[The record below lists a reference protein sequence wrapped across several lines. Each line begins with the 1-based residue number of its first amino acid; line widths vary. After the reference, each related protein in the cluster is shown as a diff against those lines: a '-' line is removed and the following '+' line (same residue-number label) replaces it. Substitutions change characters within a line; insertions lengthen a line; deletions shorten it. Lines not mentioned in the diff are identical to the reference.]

1 MALDYKQSAQLRTNL
16 IFQGRIASA
25 AIKWA
30 DSILSNNATDL
41 TAPQK
46 RDEIN
51 YAEEV
56 FAQPNQKAQ
65 QLQPVVVQ
73 DPAVQ
78 AQDLDPETGDSMITD
93 PYLQSA
99 TEAAIAKTI

>member
-25 AIKWA
+25 ALKWA
-30 DSILSNNATDL
+30 DSVLSNNAADL

-56 FAQPNQKAQ
+56 FVNPNARAT
-65 QLQPVVVQ
+65 QLQPVVVS
-73 DPAVQ
+73 DPAIQ
-78 AQDLDPETGDSMITD
+78 SGDLTSDGDSSVTD
-93 PYLQSA
+93 AVLQGA
-99 TEAAIAKTI
+99 TEAAIRKVI

>member
-25 AIKWA
+25 ALKWA
-30 DSILSNNATDL
+30 DSVLSNNSTDL

-51 YAEEV
+51 YAEDV
-56 FAQPNQKAQ
+56 FVNPNARAQ
-65 QLQPVVVQ
+65 QLQPVVTS
-73 DPAVQ
+73 DPAIQ
-78 AQDLDPETGDSMITD
+78 NGDLASDGDSTVTD
-93 PYLQSA
+93 AVLQGA
-99 TEAAIAKTI
+99 TEAAIRKVI

>member
-1 MALDYKQSAQLRTNL
+1 MALDYKQSAQLRSNL

-25 AIKWA
+25 ALKWA
-30 DSILSNNATDL
+30 DSILSNSATDL

-56 FAQPNQKAQ
+56 FVNPNARAQ
-65 QLQPVVVQ
+65 QLQPVVVA

-78 AQDLDPETGDSMITD
+78 QADLTTEGDSTITD
-93 PYLQSA
+93 AALQGA
-99 TEAAIAKTI
+99 TEAAIAKVI

>member
-1 MALDYKQSAQLRTNL
+1 MPLDYKQSAQLRTNL
-16 IFQGRIASA
+16 IFQGRIGSA
-25 AIKWA
+25 ALKWA
-30 DSILSNNATDL
+30 DSILSNSATDL

-65 QLQPVVVQ
+65 QLQPVVVA

-78 AQDLDPETGDSMITD
+78 SEDLTPEGDSTITD
-93 PYLQSA
+93 AALQGA
-99 TEAAIAKTI
+99 TEAAIRKVI